1 MEYGIIVYTVT
12 IILAVI
18 LAIAGI
24 YFLIYQRHIN
34 KALKDLE
41 GAKNSRIKLPS
52 LGISYTGMWFV
63 VWIVSVV
70 ITLMMIMDVLS
81 VTRMTSIYAES
92 NAQMLN
98 NIEEQLSENKEN
110 INNIHNEMLNG
121 RYVSENNTEF
131 ALGNFDPETN
141 TIELKATVTNINM
154 AEGDALKWRMNGQT
168 VDMKRNLE
176 KKTFEGSVKIDIIY
190 FDVNCTL
197 DSMFISEVDGIKM
210 IDRIF
215 KYNSYYTDEYFGID
229 DSNNV
234 PSEYNYLPEGD
245 FAEYWRNYFIN
256 FGARMMY
263 KEDDGNKEK
272 TYSIQLNDGK
282 LSIEGTAECGFEEA
296 LEVKDRKAVSAKIV
310 LEIDGKKISEQKI
323 DMTKDNGNS
332 SSIETI
338 ISMTANNVKEN
349 SKIDFYIE
357 ATDNYGYVYKQ
368 SVDTIDEHQ
377 GFVTDKFVLQD
388 KNGKVIYSE
397 KEE

>member
-12 IILAVI
+12 IILAVL

-34 KALKDLE
+34 KALKDPE
-41 GAKNSRIKLPS
+41 RAKNSRIKLPS

-234 PSEYNYLPEGD
+234 PSEYN
-245 FAEYWRNYFIN
+245 
-256 FGARMMY
+256 MMY
-263 KEDDGNKEK
+263 KEADGNKEK

-377 GFVTDKFVLQD
+377 GFVTNKFVVQD
-388 KNGKVIYSE
+388 KSGKVIYSE